1 MVDPWSVVALLIVM
15 SLFITL
21 VMYLIVKGPNL

>member
-1 MVDPWSVVALLIVM
+1 MVDPLSVVVLLIVM

>member
-1 MVDPWSVVALLIVM
+1 MVDPLSVVALILVM
-15 SLFITL
+15 ALFITL